1 MLNGDPVKYTSQE
14 MNNSS
19 FDETLGLN
27 AVEIV
32 GADGV
37 VKNPATEA
45 NQNPLSSYQSAGM
58 DITTNP
64 YYFGYLKADG
74 SWYIKKLDTTSGTTY
89 IKGDSDYATNWD
101 NRVSLTYGY
110 FNAIF

>member
-1 MLNGDPVKYTSQE
+1 MLNGDPVKFTSQE

-32 GADGV
+32 GADGL

-45 NQNPLSSYQSAGM
+45 KQDPIASYKGAGM
-58 DITTNP
+58 DTAANP
-64 YYFGYLKADG
+64 YYFGYLDIDG
-74 SWYIKKLDTTSGTTY
+74 NWYIKKLDTTSGTTY
-89 IKGDSDYATNWD
+89 VKGASSYATNWT
-101 NRVSLTYGY
+101 NRASLTYGE
-110 FNAIF
+110 FNDIF